1 MKNRVAGTF
10 RSLRSFNFRLW
21 TAGALVS
28 NVGTWMQRVA
38 QDWLVLT
45 QLTHHD
51 ASALGIV
58 VSLQFAPQLLLLPWT
73 GSAADRL
80 NQRKLLIL
88 TQAAMG
94 VLALILGVL
103 TIAGVIQLW
112 HVYVL
117 AFLSGSA
124 AALDAPVRQTFVAEM
139 VGDADLS
146 NAVALNSTSFN
157 AAQMIGPAVAGL
169 LIASVGIGWA
179 FLLNGLSF
187 AAVLI
192 SMSFFRLTELHKSA
206 RAHPITSGFLE
217 GLRYVWKRPD
227 LKAILIMLFLIGTF
241 GLNFPIFIATMAVN
255 VFHSDARAFGLLS
268 SIMAVGTVSGAL
280 FAASRQK
287 QSLASLMA
295 GAGVFGLGC
304 TLAALAPG
312 YWWFAATLI
321 IIGAAAL
328 TFANGTNSIMQLST
342 EPAMRGRVM
351 ALRVAIAFG
360 GTPIGAPIVGWV
372 ANHFGPR
379 WSLVIGAVAGF
390 AAALVAVLV
399 LARRKNTPRRVIS
412 PVKSA
417 SIQPNPLSIPAR
429 RVRLLAAGHHRGLAA
444 VFAGAVDLLPEAHKV
459 VDSGDGGDQHR
470 KVDGGN
476 GDPPDRYDEHANL
489 PLIPAMG
496 QNG

>member
-1 MKNRVAGTF
+1 MKNPVAGTF

-58 VSLQFAPQLLLLPWT
+58 MGLQFAPQLLLLPWT

-80 NQRKLLIL
+80 NQRKLLML
-88 TQAAMG
+88 TQATMG

-103 TIAGVIQLW
+103 TIAGVIRLW

-139 VGDADLS
+139 VGDADLP

-192 SMSFFRLTELHKSA
+192 SMSFFRLSELRASA
-206 RAHPITSGFLE
+206 RAHRNASGFLR
-217 GLRYVWKRPD
+217 G
-227 LKAILIMLFLIGTF
+227 
-241 GLNFPIFIATMAVN
+241 
-255 VFHSDARAFGLLS
+255 
-268 SIMAVGTVSGAL
+268 
-280 FAASRQK
+280 
-287 QSLASLMA
+287 ASLCVEEA
-295 GAGVFGLGC
+295 GAQGHPDHVVSHRHI
-304 TLAALAPG
+304 
-312 YWWFAATLI
+312 WV
-321 IIGAAAL
+321 
-328 TFANGTNSIMQLST
+328 QLSNLHLYDGR
-342 EPAMRGRVM
+342 ECLPLRRPRFRPALIHHGRGHTLGSVVCCRPKET
-351 ALRVAIAFG
+351 R
-360 GTPIGAPIVGWV
+360 
-372 ANHFGPR
+372 
-379 WSLVIGAVAGF
+379 
-390 AAALVAVLV
+390 
-399 LARRKNTPRRVIS
+399 
-412 PVKSA
+412 
-417 SIQPNPLSIPAR
+417 LS
-429 RVRLLAAGHHRGLAA
+429 V
-444 VFAGAVDLLPEAHKV
+444 
-459 VDSGDGGDQHR
+459 S
-470 KVDGGN
+470 VDGSRCLRAGLYS
-476 GDPPDRYDEHANL
+476 GRTGARILVVCGRSRD
-489 PLIPAMG
+489 
-496 QNG
+496 

>member
-1 MKNRVAGTF
+1 MKNPAAGTF

-21 TAGALVS
+21 TAGGLIS

-58 VSLQFAPQLLLLPWT
+58 MGLQFAPQLLLLPWT

-80 NQRKLLIL
+80 NQRKLLMS
-88 TQAAMG
+88 TQATMG

-103 TIAGVIQLW
+103 TVTGVVRLW

-117 AFLSGSA
+117 ALLSGSA

-139 VGDADLS
+139 VGDQYLS
-146 NAVALNSTSFN
+146 NAVALNSSSFN

-169 LIASVGIGWA
+169 LIANVGIGWA

-192 SMSFFRLTELHKSA
+192 SMSFFRRSELHPSA
-206 RAHPITSGFLE
+206 RAHRTSAGFLE
-217 GLRYVWKRPD
+217 GLRYVRGKPD
-227 LKAILIMLFLIGTF
+227 LIAILLLLFLIGTF
-241 GLNFPIFIATMAVN
+241 GLNFPIFISTMAVN
-255 VFHSDARAFGLLS
+255 VFHSDARGFGLLS
-268 SIMAVGTVSGAL
+268 SMMAVGTLSGAL
-280 FAASRQK
+280 FAAGRRK
-287 QSLASLMA
+287 QSLASLLG

-312 YWWFAATLI
+312 SLALGYWWFAASLMI
-321 IIGAAAL
+321 VGAAAL
-328 TFANGTNSIMQLST
+328 TFTNGTNSIMQLST

-351 ALRVAIAFG
+351 ALRVGIALG

-379 WSLVIGAVAGF
+379 CALGIGAASGF
-390 AAALVAVLV
+390 AAALVAVCV
-399 LARRKNTPRRVIS
+399 LARGRVQLTPNTSPRQ
-412 PVKSA
+412 A
-417 SIQPNPLSIPAR
+417 
-429 RVRLLAAGHHRGLAA
+429 
-444 VFAGAVDLLPEAHKV
+444 
-459 VDSGDGGDQHR
+459 
-470 KVDGGN
+470 
-476 GDPPDRYDEHANL
+476 
-489 PLIPAMG
+489 
-496 QNG
+496 